1 MYFLSVDESGSTSTD
16 TAFVMCGLLVDA
28 HDRQKLAVELEREFS
43 RALDKKDG
51 RRREFKTS
59 KFIREGGMGLDLDIN
74 RRREVVRNICN
85 LSVSNNRKILGI
97 GISFN
102 SVDLARRE
110 NDRDHAQT
118 ASWLFGSMFT
128 CALLQNRMQNLE
140 DGTQKAEIEFDD
152 HPQMSRLSDRL
163 KFNCDWYDGLY
174 RVDGPNRFD
183 RIVNKEKEDIS
194 VDSRKS
200 PLVQAADVVSYVYR
214 RHLEI
219 CGGQSEREEGE
230 AKFIQD
236 LIGILEPHRE
246 KLGNLPKSDCLDLFK
261 ELAHPSWAV

>member
-1 MYFLSVDESGSTSTD
+1 MYRLSIDESGSSDTD
-16 TAFVMCGLLVDA
+16 TVFVMCGLLIDV
-28 HDRQKLAVELEREFS
+28 HDRQKLTNQLREVLAM
-43 RALDKKDG
+43 ALGRMDG
-51 RRREFKTS
+51 RRKEFKTS
-59 KFIREGGMGLDLDIN
+59 KFIREKGMGLKLSMN
-74 RRREVVRNICN
+74 SRREILKNICS
-85 LSVSNNRKILGI
+85 LSVLNDRKILGI

-102 SVDLARRE
+102 AVDLARKE
-110 NDRDHAQT
+110 KHSTQT
-118 ASWLFGSMFT
+118 ASWLFSSMFI

-140 DGTQKAEIEFDD
+140 DGNQKAEIEFDD

-194 VDSRKS
+194 VDSRES

-230 AKFIQD
+230 AKFIRD

-261 ELAHPSWAV
+261 EIAHPSWAV